1 MQERQCSPITG
12 EPCSGPR
19 PSGPWLQ
26 DDRARRVAA
35 SGTRCV
41 DKKAHPANHCKWRV
55 VRPRVDARGGA
66 PTGRVRREAIEA
78 ICELNH
84 ELLRPATKRW
94 WRPCVQ
100 LPGATA
106 GIAHRSERIPGV
118 LDRAHEA
125 LGKRHPKSRSRG
137 RRGVPAEARARS
149 ARQSGV
155 PRLHACGQRQG
166 ARRQDHGPLG
176 RGGGAAGAG
185 TGSRQDGGHRPTLL
199 AQPGRPPGGAL
210 LRRRR

>member
-1 MQERQCSPITG
+1 VLL
-12 EPCSGPR
+12 
-19 PSGPWLQ
+19 PS
-26 DDRARRVAA
+26 RA
-35 SGTRCV
+35 SL
-41 DKKAHPANHCKWRV
+41 
-55 VRPRVDARGGA
+55 ARGLDLPVLGFKTTALVGSLQAAHDVLTRRRIQRTIANGA
-66 PTGRVRREAIEA
+66 SAGRNCAPGRVRREAIEA

-94 WRPCVQ
+94 WRPCAQ

-106 GIAHRSERIPGV
+106 GIALRSERIPGV